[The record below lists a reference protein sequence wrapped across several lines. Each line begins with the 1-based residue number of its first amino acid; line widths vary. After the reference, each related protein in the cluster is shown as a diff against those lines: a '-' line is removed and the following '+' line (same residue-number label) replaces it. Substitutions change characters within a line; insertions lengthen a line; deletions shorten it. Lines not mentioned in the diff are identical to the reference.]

1 LLSLESSIPFKA
13 PMWKSRVP
21 QSVVKVII
29 DISDH
34 KSIHFFAL
42 SLYKPWVRLCRIPD
56 LCCMRPTNESSI
68 KEVIREMLKK
78 YELDDGLWSAK
89 IVEAWGNSM
98 LPAVVQRTN
107 SINFRNG
114 VLSVYLNSSVLKNE
128 LSMVRQDLIQQL
140 NEALGEEVILDM
152 QFY

>member
-1 LLSLESSIPFKA
+1 
-13 PMWKSRVP
+13 
-21 QSVVKVII
+21 
-29 DISDH
+29 
-34 KSIHFFAL
+34 
-42 SLYKPWVRLCRIPD
+42 
-56 LCCMRPTNESSI
+56 MRPTNESSI

-89 IVEAWGNSM
+89 IVEAWGNTM

>member
-1 LLSLESSIPFKA
+1 
-13 PMWKSRVP
+13 
-21 QSVVKVII
+21 
-29 DISDH
+29 
-34 KSIHFFAL
+34 
-42 SLYKPWVRLCRIPD
+42 
-56 LCCMRPTNESSI
+56 
-68 KEVIREMLKK
+68 MLKK

>member
-1 LLSLESSIPFKA
+1 
-13 PMWKSRVP
+13 
-21 QSVVKVII
+21 
-29 DISDH
+29 
-34 KSIHFFAL
+34 
-42 SLYKPWVRLCRIPD
+42 
-56 LCCMRPTNESSI
+56 
-68 KEVIREMLKK
+68 MLKK

-128 LSMVRQDLIQQL
+128 LTMVRQDLIQQL

>member
-1 LLSLESSIPFKA
+1 
-13 PMWKSRVP
+13 
-21 QSVVKVII
+21 
-29 DISDH
+29 
-34 KSIHFFAL
+34 
-42 SLYKPWVRLCRIPD
+42 
-56 LCCMRPTNESSI
+56 MRPTNESSI

>member
-1 LLSLESSIPFKA
+1 
-13 PMWKSRVP
+13 
-21 QSVVKVII
+21 
-29 DISDH
+29 
-34 KSIHFFAL
+34 
-42 SLYKPWVRLCRIPD
+42 
-56 LCCMRPTNESSI
+56 
-68 KEVIREMLKK
+68 MLKK

-89 IVEAWGNSM
+89 IVEAWGNTM

-128 LSMVRQDLIQQL
+128 LTMVRQDLIQQL

>member
-1 LLSLESSIPFKA
+1 
-13 PMWKSRVP
+13 
-21 QSVVKVII
+21 
-29 DISDH
+29 
-34 KSIHFFAL
+34 
-42 SLYKPWVRLCRIPD
+42 
-56 LCCMRPTNESSI
+56 MRPTNESSI

-128 LSMVRQDLIQQL
+128 LTMVRQDLIQQL